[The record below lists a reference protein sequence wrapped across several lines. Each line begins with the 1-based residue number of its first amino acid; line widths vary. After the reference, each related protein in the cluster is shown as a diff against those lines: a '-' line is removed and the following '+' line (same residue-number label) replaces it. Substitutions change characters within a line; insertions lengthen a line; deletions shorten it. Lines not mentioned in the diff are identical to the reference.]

1 MSILALLGGAKTRN
15 APFSPWPQFLE
26 SDRARLIEVL
36 ETRNWGGFPFENRFA
51 REFSERFAAFQ
62 GAKYGC
68 TIVNGTV
75 AITVALKAC
84 GVGFGDEVI
93 TTAYTWDGTATAILD
108 AGAVPVFADIN
119 PDTYCMD
126 VASARQLIT
135 PKTKAVV
142 PVHLAMRFT
151 DMDPLLA
158 LAKEHGLAVV
168 EDCAHVHGGSY
179 KGRGAGSMGDA
190 GTFSMQSSKL
200 MTSGEGGA
208 ILTSRLDV
216 HELVQSYVNC
226 GRASETDDFGKRV
239 TGCNYRITE
248 FQAAMLLGQL
258 ETLPELTE
266 RRARNAARLS
276 AAIEKIPHFRPLPK
290 QDAITTEPI
299 YCYVFQYRP
308 EMAGAPPRDLVAAAI
323 DAEGIPCDGR
333 FYEPVYRSDL
343 FLPTVKAFPQLAFRR
358 ELPVNYETDFDCPV
372 AVRAAYEEALWL
384 PQFTLLGGPDDMDQ
398 IAAAIEKVSN
408 GLPELA
414 KADPALAGVK
424 SMSRADRPK
433 IEKKNY

>member
-1 MSILALLGGAKTRN
+1 MSGLALLGGAKTRN
-15 APFSPWPQFLE
+15 VPFSPWPQFQE
-26 SDRARLIEVL
+26 SDRARLVEVL
-36 ETRNWGGFPFENRFA
+36 ETRNWGGFPFENRYA
-51 REFSERFAAFQ
+51 REFSERFAACQ

-75 AITVALKAC
+75 AIKTALRAC
-84 GVGFGDEVI
+84 GVVFGDEVI

-108 AGAVPVFADIN
+108 AGAVPVFADID
-119 PDTYCMD
+119 PDTYCID
-126 VASARQLIT
+126 VESVRRLIT
-135 PKTKAVV
+135 PKTKAIV
-142 PVHLAMRFT
+142 PVHLAMRFA

-158 LAKEHGLAVV
+158 LAKAHGLAVV
-168 EDCAHVHGGSY
+168 EDCAHVHGGFY

-208 ILTSRLDV
+208 IITSRLDV

-226 GRASETDDFGKRV
+226 GRASETDEYGKRV
-239 TGCNYRITE
+239 VGCNYRITE

-276 AAIEKIPHFRPLPK
+276 AAIEKIPHFKPLPK
-290 QDAITTEPI
+290 QNAITTEPI

-308 EMAGAPPRDLVAAAI
+308 DMAGAPGRDLVAAAI
-323 DAEGIPCDGR
+323 DAEGVPCDGR

-343 FLPTVKAFPQLAFRR
+343 FHPTVQAFPQIGAGR
-358 ELPVNYETDFDCPV
+358 ERPINYHADFDCPV
-372 AVRAAYEEALWL
+372 AVRAAYHEALWL
-384 PQFTLLGGPDDMDQ
+384 PQFTLLGGEDDVDQ
-398 IAAAIEKVSN
+398 IAEAIEKVSKA
-408 GLPELA
+408 LSELA

-424 SMSRADRPK
+424 AMSRAERP
-433 IEKKNY
+433 NSPW

>member
-358 ELPVNYETDFDCPV
+358 ERPVNYETDFDCPV

>member
-1 MSILALLGGAKTRN
+1 M
-15 APFSPWPQFLE
+15 
-26 SDRARLIEVL
+26 

-51 REFSERFAAFQ
+51 REFSAKFAAHH
-62 GAKYGC
+62 GARYGC

-108 AGAVPVFADIN
+108 AGAVPVFADID
-119 PDTYCMD
+119 PDTYCID
-126 VASARQLIT
+126 VESARRLIT
-135 PKTKAVV
+135 PRTKAIV
-142 PVHLAMRFT
+142 PVHLAMRFA
-151 DMDPLLA
+151 DMDPLLTM
-158 LAKEHGLAVV
+158 AKTHSLAVI
-168 EDCAHVHGGSY
+168 EDCAHVHGGFY

-200 MTSGEGGA
+200 MTSGEGGT
-208 ILTSRLDV
+208 IITSRLDV
-216 HELVQSYVNC
+216 HELVQSHVNC
-226 GRASETDDFGKRV
+226 GRASETDEYGKRV
-239 TGCNYRITE
+239 AGCNYRLTE

-276 AAIEKIPHFRPLPK
+276 AAIDKIPHFRPLPR

-308 EMAGAPPRDLVAAAI
+308 ETAAAPPRDLVAAAI

-343 FLPTVKAFPQLAFRR
+343 FLPKPRAFPQLALDRA
-358 ELPVNYETDFDCPV
+358 EPVNYRADFDCPV
-372 AVRAAYEEALWL
+372 AMRAAYHEALWL
-384 PQFTLLGGPDDMDQ
+384 PQFTLLGGDGDVDQ
-398 IAAAIEKVSN
+398 IASAIEKVSKA
-408 GLPELA
+408 LPKLA

-424 SMSRADRPK
+424 AMSRAERPK